1 MATKSRENKQPSEA
15 SDHDPLWEA
24 VKNAPWDDEPL
35 TEEDE
40 QAIKEAN
47 EDFAAGRGRSWK
59 DIKEELGL

>member
-1 MATKSRENKQPSEA
+1 MATKPRDDEQMNSA
-15 SDHDPLWEA
+15 ADFDPVWEMF
-24 VKNAPWDDEPL
+24 KNAPLDDEPL
-35 TEEDE
+35 TEADK

>member
-1 MATKSRENKQPSEA
+1 MATKPRDDEQADIAEE
-15 SDHDPLWEA
+15 HDPVWEMF
-24 VKNAPWDDEPL
+24 KNAPWDDEPL